1 MDERFRGSVSHA
13 YQAFHGELLRFL
25 RKHLGS
31 SADAADLAQ
40 DTFAQWLKWPGRQS
54 VEQPRAFFQIA
65 RNLLRDHWRR
75 QQSRGQDLDRPAAN
89 DEPAA
94 LEGEAAGPGERFEQ
108 QQRLSHLA
116 AALAELPPRRREAF
130 VLHKF
135 DGLSQV
141 EVAER
146 MGISLSM
153 VEKHIASALLH
164 CKRRLGQEAKD
175 EAAGTTGTAVR
186 RRNRRGHR
194 SPRRLLVQPAS
205 FRAFQRCL
213 PGRAGGLATRRSAPS
228 RSARGHGAALARVRR
243 PAAPGAGRYSRAGA
257 GLAPARALAAAFFVF
272 CALLVATL
280 FWRDQSLGPNLAY
293 GTAPGEQ
300 REVVL
305 ADGSKLFLDVDTQVQ
320 VRYAERTRDVLLE
333 KGEVFFVVSHD
344 PARPF
349 RVGSGDS
356 RVTVLGT
363 QFSVRRN
370 AQALAVAV
378 KQGRVALQ
386 PSLEKDAEHVLLAGD
401 SARLD
406 LAEQRLELGHVA
418 PEQVASWRDGQLVF
432 RDKPLGELVEELS
445 RYRAA
450 PIRLGDPRLAGKRV
464 SGTVR
469 IARPDDFLLALPALL
484 PVRVQPQAGGEVLIL
499 AR

>member
-54 VEQPRAFFQIA
+54 VEQPRAFLFQIA

-94 LEGEAAGPGERFEQ
+94 LEGEAAGPGE
-108 QQRLSHLA
+108 
-116 AALAELPPRRREAF
+116 
-130 VLHKF
+130 
-135 DGLSQV
+135 
-141 EVAER
+141 
-146 MGISLSM
+146 
-153 VEKHIASALLH
+153 
-164 CKRRLGQEAKD
+164 
-175 EAAGTTGTAVR
+175 
-186 RRNRRGHR
+186 
-194 SPRRLLVQPAS
+194 
-205 FRAFQRCL
+205 
-213 PGRAGGLATRRSAPS
+213 
-228 RSARGHGAALARVRR
+228 
-243 PAAPGAGRYSRAGA
+243 
-257 GLAPARALAAAFFVF
+257 
-272 CALLVATL
+272 
-280 FWRDQSLGPNLAY
+280 
-293 GTAPGEQ
+293 Q

-320 VRYAERTRDVLLE
+320 VRYAERTRDVLLK

-406 LAEQRLELGHVA
+406 LADQRLELGHVA

>member
-1 MDERFRGSVSHA
+1 M
-13 YQAFHGELLRFL
+13 
-25 RKHLGS
+25 
-31 SADAADLAQ
+31 
-40 DTFAQWLKWPGRQS
+40 
-54 VEQPRAFFQIA
+54 
-65 RNLLRDHWRR
+65 
-75 QQSRGQDLDRPAAN
+75 
-89 DEPAA
+89 
-94 LEGEAAGPGERFEQ
+94 
-108 QQRLSHLA
+108 
-116 AALAELPPRRREAF
+116 
-130 VLHKF
+130 
-135 DGLSQV
+135 
-141 EVAER
+141 
-146 MGISLSM
+146 
-153 VEKHIASALLH
+153 
-164 CKRRLGQEAKD
+164 
-175 EAAGTTGTAVR
+175 
-186 RRNRRGHR
+186 
-194 SPRRLLVQPAS
+194 
-205 FRAFQRCL
+205 
-213 PGRAGGLATRRSAPS
+213 
-228 RSARGHGAALARVRR
+228 
-243 PAAPGAGRYSRAGA
+243 
-257 GLAPARALAAAFFVF
+257 F

-320 VRYAERTRDVLLE
+320 VRYAERTRDVLLK

-450 PIRLGDPRLAGKRV
+450 PIRLGRSPACRQAGLRYGADRPPRRFSPRPAGAIAGAGAAAGWWRGADPGALRRVVSINENIFHSHMWVFSLLRLLCCP
-464 SGTVR
+464 S
-469 IARPDDFLLALPALL
+469 PLPATSSSHLG
-484 PVRVQPQAGGEVLIL
+484 RVPA
-499 AR
+499 

>member
-1 MDERFRGSVSHA
+1 MKPLERLEPLFADETEEDIDHRAA
-13 YQAFHGELLRFL
+13 YWFSRRRSGHFSAACRAELEDWLR
-25 RKHLGS
+25 
-31 SADAADLAQ
+31 AD
-40 DTFAQWLKWPGRQS
+40 
-54 VEQPRAFFQIA
+54 PRH
-65 RNLLRDHWRR
+65 R
-75 QQSRGQDLDRPAAN
+75 
-89 DEPAA
+89 EA
-94 LEGEAAGPGERFEQ
+94 LEGMER
-108 QQRLSHLA
+108 LW
-116 AALAELPPRRREAF
+116 RE
-130 VLHKF
+130 F
-135 DGLSQV
+135 DGL
-141 EVAER
+141 
-146 MGISLSM
+146 
-153 VEKHIASALLH
+153 
-164 CKRRLGQEAKD
+164 
-175 EAAGTTGTAVR
+175 
-186 RRNRRGHR
+186 
-194 SPRRLLVQPAS
+194 P
-205 FRAFQRCL
+205 
-213 PGRAGGLATRRSAPS
+213 
-228 RSARGHGAALARVRR
+228 R
-243 PAAPGAGRYSRAGA
+243 PALNDIPEPV
-257 GLAPARALAAAFFVF
+257 PAWRLPRALAAAFFVF

-320 VRYAERTRDVLLE
+320 VRYAERTRDVLLK

-464 SGTVR
+464 SGTMR

>member
-1 MDERFRGSVSHA
+1 MER
-13 YQAFHGELLRFL
+13 L
-25 RKHLGS
+25 
-31 SADAADLAQ
+31 
-40 DTFAQWLKWPGRQS
+40 
-54 VEQPRAFFQIA
+54 
-65 RNLLRDHWRR
+65 WR
-75 QQSRGQDLDRPAAN
+75 
-89 DEPAA
+89 E
-94 LEGEAAGPGERFEQ
+94 
-108 QQRLSHLA
+108 
-116 AALAELPPRRREAF
+116 
-130 VLHKF
+130 F
-135 DGLSQV
+135 DGL
-141 EVAER
+141 
-146 MGISLSM
+146 
-153 VEKHIASALLH
+153 
-164 CKRRLGQEAKD
+164 
-175 EAAGTTGTAVR
+175 
-186 RRNRRGHR
+186 
-194 SPRRLLVQPAS
+194 P
-205 FRAFQRCL
+205 
-213 PGRAGGLATRRSAPS
+213 
-228 RSARGHGAALARVRR
+228 R
-243 PAAPGAGRYSRAGA
+243 PALDDIPEPV
-257 GLAPARALAAAFFVF
+257 PAWRLPRALAAAFFVF

-320 VRYAERTRDVLLE
+320 VRYAERTRDVLLK

-450 PIRLGDPRLAGKRV
+450 PIRRGDPRLAGKRV

>member
-1 MDERFRGSVSHA
+1 M
-13 YQAFHGELLRFL
+13 
-25 RKHLGS
+25 
-31 SADAADLAQ
+31 
-40 DTFAQWLKWPGRQS
+40 
-54 VEQPRAFFQIA
+54 
-65 RNLLRDHWRR
+65 
-75 QQSRGQDLDRPAAN
+75 
-89 DEPAA
+89 
-94 LEGEAAGPGERFEQ
+94 
-108 QQRLSHLA
+108 
-116 AALAELPPRRREAF
+116 
-130 VLHKF
+130 
-135 DGLSQV
+135 
-141 EVAER
+141 
-146 MGISLSM
+146 
-153 VEKHIASALLH
+153 
-164 CKRRLGQEAKD
+164 
-175 EAAGTTGTAVR
+175 
-186 RRNRRGHR
+186 
-194 SPRRLLVQPAS
+194 
-205 FRAFQRCL
+205 
-213 PGRAGGLATRRSAPS
+213 
-228 RSARGHGAALARVRR
+228 
-243 PAAPGAGRYSRAGA
+243 
-257 GLAPARALAAAFFVF
+257 F

-320 VRYAERTRDVLLE
+320 VRYAERTRDVLLK
-333 KGEVFFVVSHD
+333 KGQVFFVVSHD
-344 PARPF
+344 PTRPF

-363 QFSVRRN
+363 QFSVRRD
-370 AQALAVAV
+370 AQAFAVAV

-406 LAEQRLELGHVA
+406 LADQRLELGHVA

-450 PIRLGDPRLAGKRV
+450 PIRLGDLRLAGKRV